1 MNEMNIT
8 DLITD
13 RMHENLK
20 PRDIDNF
27 EQFRWLIEMIA
38 IEYAQE
44 QVKNLTIPIVSNSL
58 PTIECERCNKLAT
71 HKANLLEENH
81 KLRQRLIDAG
91 LEQPAI
97 RNDIRG

>member
-1 MNEMNIT
+1 MTKSEI
-8 DLITD
+8 
-13 RMHENLK
+13 
-20 PRDIDNF
+20 RDIVITGSY
-27 EQFRWLIEMIA
+27 LIGDGMKEPA
-38 IEYAQE
+38 HGWKDYANKLE
-44 QVKNLTIPIVSNSL
+44 DILVKNNGVLRIVSNSL

>member
-1 MNEMNIT
+1 MTRDEILKKHEDDNEYHFCQVDREWIMEAMQEYT
-8 DLITD
+8 DQQL
-13 RMHENLK
+13 R
-20 PRDIDNF
+20 
-27 EQFRWLIEMIA
+27 
-38 IEYAQE
+38 
-44 QVKNLTIPIVSNSL
+44 IVSNSL

-97 RNDIRG
+97 RNEIRG